1 MAQRQVILA
10 DIYVKRNRFMNIVL
24 IILGVL
30 CIAYDAILILL
41 NPGTFLDIVVSFN
54 HIWFVFGAFLIFHVI
69 YRIKKGHS
77 FWSTWK
83 RWVKLT
89 FVGLL
94 SACVLISII
103 NLTFILNPSV
113 VSINDKADHVI
124 LLGGGIDKNGKLP
137 QSVINR
143 VEKTA
148 EYLKM
153 NSDSICV
160 VTGGTLKW
168 LPFAEA
174 PELKNQLVIRG
185 IEPGR
190 ILVEDQAKDTI
201 QNFQFSCKMIAEYK
215 GISVQEV
222 LDTPTVVVTN
232 HFHLRR
238 AERLARRIGFAD
250 VKGIPAHCP
259 AIYIPH
265 CYLREICAYIKLN
278 LRILLTGE
286 PKRLVG

>member
-30 CIAYDAILILL
+30 CIAYDATLILL

-83 RWVKLT
+83 RWIKLT
-89 FVGLL
+89 FVSLL
-94 SACVLISII
+94 SAGVLISII

-124 LLGGGIDKNGKLP
+124 LLGG
-137 QSVINR
+137 
-143 VEKTA
+143 
-148 EYLKM
+148 LKM
-153 NSDSICV
+153 NQDSICV

-238 AERLARRIGFAD
+238 AERLARRIGFTD

-278 LRILLTGE
+278 LRILLSGE